1 MIADDLRNFCK
12 QFQVEEIPYD
22 PAMSRY
28 FATKLAEEGLPLVEI
43 RQAPMFFT
51 QPLIQVENLV
61 LERKLEHDAN
71 PVMTWM
77 MSNVV
82 VRVSKITGLK
92 HPTKEREENK
102 IDGPVAS
109 LLALGRAMIGG
120 SSEHLQA
127 FIDLDD
133 VQTSAKVPA

>member
-1 MIADDLRNFCK
+1 MR
-12 QFQVEEIPYD
+12 
-22 PAMSRY
+22 
-28 FATKLAEEGLPLVEI
+28 
-43 RQAPMFFT
+43 
-51 QPLIQVENLV
+51 VENLV

-102 IDGPVAS
+102 IDGPVAA
-109 LLALGRAMIGG
+109 LLALGRSLVIQD
-120 SSEHLQA
+120 EQ
-127 FIDLDD
+127 LDD
-133 VQTSAKVPA
+133 FLRNPVIV

>member
-1 MIADDLRNFCK
+1 
-12 QFQVEEIPYD
+12 
-22 PAMSRY
+22 MSRY
-28 FATKLAEEGLPLVEI
+28 FATKLSEEGLPLVEI
-43 RQAPMFFT
+43 RRAPLFFT

-92 HPTKEREENK
+92 HPTK
-102 IDGPVAS
+102 GA
-109 LLALGRAMIGG
+109 GRTRSTVRWRRCWRSGAR
-120 SSEHLQA
+120 
-127 FIDLDD
+127 
-133 VQTSAKVPA
+133 